1 MSDDNKKLEQIKK
14 VDSLFSKKRL
24 QEIETTISDDDKKR
38 YAKIGEE
45 MYNSISFEDINSQ
58 GQLATENAETIE
70 LENVSQIK
78 LMLQSGIH
86 PSYLSTQEKD
96 MIKNAFGKKWF
107 EQYGFL
113 ETDLNRVNF

>member
-1 MSDDNKKLEQIKK
+1 MSDDKKLEQIKK
-14 VDSLFSKKRL
+14 ADTLFGKKRM
-24 QEIETTISDDDKKR
+24 QEIESSISDDDKKR

-45 MYNSISFEDINSQ
+45 MYNSIDFEDINSQ
-58 GQLATENAETIE
+58 GNFVNENVETIE
-70 LENVSQIK
+70 LENVAQTK

-86 PSYLSTQEKD
+86 PSYLSSQEKD
-96 MIKNAFGKKWF
+96 MMKNAFGEKWH